1 MPPSTPIQCCVN
13 DWKEKINFS
22 NIDPGG
28 RPTYFKMAKNMKRLI
43 IFARDVAPPASYA
56 PVW

>member
-1 MPPSTPIQCCVN
+1 LIRGEA
-13 DWKEKINFS
+13 DI
-22 NIDPGG
+22 
-28 RPTYFKMAKNMKRLI
+28 KMAKNMKRLI